1 MPGGSA
7 AGQENPCC
15 SAHSRYTAAM
25 PSSNP
30 LVRSSLV
37 GKLAK
42 KYSDQWLYSPLF
54 TKISAKYVYPIATRL
69 MGDLVFLDWA
79 YEEDPPMDLPL
90 EASDEPNRV
99 HINLYH
105 RTATQADLSG
115 KRVLEVSCGQG
126 GGASYLVRTLH
137 PASYTGLDLN
147 PNGIAFC
154 RKTHNL
160 PNLDFVHGNAEDLP
174 FADQSFDAVINV
186 EASHLYPR
194 FPRFLA
200 EVVRVLSPGG
210 HFLYTDVRP
219 RTRVDEWEAT
229 LAELPMRMIS
239 KRIINEQVMRGIKT
253 SQQDTLAL
261 LGPASRR
268 APAFLRN
275 FLRNVNELRASTF
288 HESLR
293 SGENSYQL
301 YCFTKD

>member
-1 MPGGSA
+1 MSA
-7 AGQENPCC
+7 
-15 SAHSRYTAAM
+15 
-25 PSSNP
+25 SNP

-42 KYSDQWLYSPLF
+42 KYSDQWMYSPLSV
-54 TKISAKYVYPIATRL
+54 KLSSKYVYPLATRL
-69 MGDLVFLDWA
+69 MGDLVFLDWP
-79 YEEDPPMDLPL
+79 YEEDPPMAIPL
-90 EASDEPNRV
+90 EASDEPNRT

-105 RTATQADLSG
+105 RVATQADLSG

-174 FADQSFDAVINV
+174 FDDESFDAVMNV

-200 EVVRVLSPGG
+200 EVARVLSPGG
-210 HFLYTDVRP
+210 HFLHTDVRP
-219 RTRVDEWEAT
+219 RAQVDEWEAA
-229 LAELPMRMIS
+229 LEEFPMRMVS
-239 KRIINEQVMRGIKT
+239 KRIINEEVMRGIKV

-275 FLRNVNELRASTF
+275 VMRNVNDLRASTF

-293 SGENSYQL
+293 SGENSYQM

>member
-1 MPGGSA
+1 M
-7 AGQENPCC
+7 
-15 SAHSRYTAAM
+15 
-25 PSSNP
+25 
-30 LVRSSLV
+30 
-37 GKLAK
+37 
-42 KYSDQWLYSPLF
+42 YSPLSL
-54 TKISAKYVYPIATRL
+54 KLSSKYVYPLATRL

-79 YEEDPPMDLPL
+79 YEEDPPMALPL
-90 EASDEPNRV
+90 EASDEANRV

-115 KRVLEVSCGQG
+115 KRVLEVSCGHG
-126 GGASYLVRTLH
+126 GGASYLVRALH

-154 RKTHNL
+154 RRTHNL
-160 PNLDFVHGNAEDLP
+160 PGLDFVHGNAEDLP
-174 FADQSFDAVINV
+174 FDDQSFDAVINV

-194 FPRFLA
+194 FRRFLA
-200 EVVRVLSPGG
+200 EVTRVLSPGG
-210 HFLYTDVRP
+210 HFLHTDVRP
-219 RTRVDEWEAT
+219 RTQVDEWEAA

-239 KRIINEQVMRGIKT
+239 KRIINEEVMLGIMT
-253 SQQDTLAL
+253 SQKDTLAL

-268 APAFLRN
+268 APSFLRN

-301 YCFTKD
+301 YCFKKD